1 MKDFKH
7 LHEKITLQL
16 RTYVMQLRDGN
27 NANDIIQ
34 SNRQNKDKISGV
46 PFNSMQ
52 EVLDDL
58 KARREASESDE

>member
-46 PFNSMQ
+46 PVNSMQ